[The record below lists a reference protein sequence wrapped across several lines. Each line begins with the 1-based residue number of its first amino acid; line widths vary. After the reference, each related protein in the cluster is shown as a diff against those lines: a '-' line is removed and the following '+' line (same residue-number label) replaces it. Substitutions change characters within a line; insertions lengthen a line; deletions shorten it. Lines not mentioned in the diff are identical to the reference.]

1 MLFYDNNIIAF
12 QNKDIM
18 KKILTTSILLATAGL
33 FVTTF
38 AIDDNTVRVG
48 KIQQKAACVN
58 TKALHMDYRATQM
71 PDVMPKTLRQNTT
84 GSIMADFSVQN
95 GTSQESVWSEGFDNG
110 SLADWTQ
117 DNGEGNEVSF
127 TLKQPKG
134 DKAFTSIDPNDKAS
148 LYVDGPINVIRRTIG
163 TLTSKDIAVPANA
176 QLHAYT
182 YFDPMWNE
190 YATLSITASAD
201 NFDTQTELWNSK
213 DVDDKDSKWRP
224 MDVDLSAFA
233 GKDIKLRIVY
243 GPGTNDGFG
252 VGGYLGSFYVD
263 GMSVTGVKTVDQIN
277 VKTGEEIQFTDL
289 STGSPTSWE
298 WSFPGGTPETSTDQ
312 NPKVYYTKPGSYD
325 VTLKVAGA
333 DGENVVTKK
342 AFVSVEGQEPVAKIG
357 FPADFRD
364 LTTRTR
370 MVAPLATVHYSDE
383 SAGYPDKYSWAI
395 YSEYELK
402 NNTSTIFTPS
412 HVYTTKDVDFNHEK
426 LNKYYVTHIA
436 QNETG
441 YTYQDDSVQVQFDG
455 MITNFE
461 PKDGYQTNFTD
472 GELTLPGANNLDI
485 TAWAEKFSK
494 PSRPMLLTGVY
505 VNFTKAAAEELIDQ
519 IANVS
524 FSLYTSE
531 NGVPGKKIDLLDTW
545 TLTEL
550 NYALTTNQ
558 GIVEL
563 QLNRKYVINDEFFIV
578 IDGIPEKSETT
589 ECSFAMAPMRDHGNT
604 AYMLKKGKWQPFTGY
619 LQAAPGGQTSLAVF
633 PVVRHSV
640 IIPAQ
645 ISSEGE
651 VTVDNDSVVVGKE
664 AGTVSKTI
672 FSQMGWKDAKDN
684 SSWCRITNK
693 PGEYTADILQIEYDA
708 LPDGVDD
715 REGYVSITDS
725 VDVLKLRVVQHR
737 KSTSGIDSAAVG
749 DTPNANVELYDLNG
763 CRITSANLPKG
774 IYIMRQGNKT
784 RKIVRK

>member
-1 MLFYDNNIIAF
+1 MNRKIKSSLITVGITGVFITAF
-12 QNKDIM
+12 
-18 KKILTTSILLATAGL
+18 AT
-33 FVTTF
+33 
-38 AIDDNTVRVG
+38 DDNTIHVG
-48 KIQQKAACVN
+48 KVQNRATNISTN
-58 TKALHMDYRATQM
+58 ALHMDYHNTETHNTMPHTVRQTATGG
-71 PDVMPKTLRQNTT
+71 V
-84 GSIMADFSVQN
+84 IADFSVQS
-95 GTSQESVWSEGFDNG
+95 GTSQVIIWSEGFDNG

-117 DNGEGNEVSF
+117 DNGEDNEVSF
-127 TLKQPKG
+127 SLKQPNG
-134 DKAFTSIDPNDKAS
+134 DKAFTFIDPNDKAS
-148 LYVDGPINVIRRTIG
+148 LYIDGPYNVIRRTTG
-163 TLTSKDIAVPANA
+163 SLTSKSISVPANA

-190 YATLSITASAD
+190 YATLSICVSD
-201 NFDTQTELWNSK
+201 DDFNSQTELWNSK
-213 DVDDKDSKWRP
+213 DVTDKNSKWRSV
-224 MDVDLSAFA
+224 DADLSAFS
-233 GKDIKLRIVY
+233 GKSIKLRFVY
-243 GPGTNDGFG
+243 GPGTKDGFN

-263 GMSVTGVKTVDQIN
+263 GLSVTGVKMVDQIS

-289 STGSPTSWE
+289 STGTPETWE
-298 WSFPGGTPETSTDQ
+298 WSFTGGTPESSSEQ
-312 NPKVYYTKPGSYD
+312 NPKVYYTKAGTYD
-325 VTLKVAGA
+325 VTLKVSGSN
-333 DGENVVTKK
+333 GENTITKK
-342 AFVSVEGQEPVAKIG
+342 AFVKVEGQEPTAKIG

-370 MVAPLATVHYSDE
+370 MVAPLATVHYTDE
-383 SAGYPDKYSWAI
+383 SDGFPDDFSWAI

-402 NNTSTIFTPS
+402 NNTSPIFTPS
-412 HVYTTKDVDFNHEK
+412 HIYTSKDVDFNHEK

-436 QNETG
+436 KNETG

-455 MITNFE
+455 IITNFE

-472 GELTLPGANNLDI
+472 GELTLPGANNLGI

-494 PSRPMLLTGVY
+494 PSRPILLTGVY

-531 NGVPGKKIDLLDTW
+531 NGMPGKKVDLLDTW

-563 QLNRKYVINDEFFIV
+563 QLSKKYVINDEFFIV
-578 IDGIPEKSETT
+578 IDGIPTKSETT
-589 ECSFAMAPMRDHGNT
+589 ECAFAMAPMRDHGNT
-604 AYMLKKGKWQPFTGY
+604 AYMLKDSKWQPFTGY
-619 LQAAPGGQTSLAVF
+619 FQAAPGGQTSLAVF

-645 ISSEGE
+645 ISDEGT
-651 VTVDNDSVVVGKE
+651 VSVDNDSVVVDKK
-664 AGTVSKTI
+664 AGTISKTV
-672 FSQMGWKDAKDN
+672 FSQMGWRDTKDH

-693 PGEYTADILQIEYDA
+693 PGEYTADILNIEYDA

-715 REGYVSITDS
+715 REGYVAITDS
-725 VDVLKLRVVQHR
+725 VDILKIRVVQHR
-737 KSTSGIDSAAVG
+737 MSTSGITGLTSDFTS
-749 DTPNANVELYDLNG
+749 NNNIEIFDLNG
-763 CRITSANLPKG
+763 RRISSANMPKG
-774 IYIMRQGNKT
+774 IYIMREGNRT